1 MPRAV
6 IARVPR
12 GAHGGDRGTCAD
24 RSEPLEVLLEDELD
38 ARDDLVV
45 QRARGAAR
53 RACRP
58 HLCGRHWG
66 RGWLPSHPRHGLD
79 HLAHLRQ
86 LHCTPTTFP
95 ARLPRR
101 ITRTAPEQVCWGS
114 SLHKATTSL
123 KILRRQSVHG
133 ADCRRRV
140 AWRAELTLRL
150 GPRQTSVSCP
160 WPLAS
165 FWSPKTVTLA
175 AAYHEQA

>member
-1 MPRAV
+1 MPRAC
-6 IARVPR
+6 IARVACQ
-12 GAHGGDRGTCAD
+12 AHGGDRISRAE
-24 RSEPLEVLLEDELD
+24 RSDALELLLDDELD
-38 ARDDLVV
+38 ERADLDV
-45 QRARGAAR
+45 QRARRALR
-53 RACRP
+53 RAWRP
-58 HLCGRHWG
+58 DLRGRHWG
-66 RGWLPSHPRHGLD
+66 RGWLASHPRHGLD

-86 LHCTPTTFP
+86 LHRTPTTFP

-150 GPRQTSVSCP
+150 GPRHSSVSCP
-160 WPLAS
+160 WPWAWPVFQAQNVL
-165 FWSPKTVTLA
+165 KNVTG
-175 AAYHEQA
+175 